1 MAIANTKKA
10 AALKALTKA
19 GATGHRLLILDGAAA
34 EKSVADSEKTVDVE
48 IDAEASL
55 AWLNGVPM
63 DLNGGKG
70 SVDVLPGNHVL
81 SFEVRGAPGT
91 GWSVKI
97 TAPPEAKSED
107 GDTFDESGFD
117 AGRIKFVVKP

>member
-1 MAIANTKKA
+1 MASAGDKKA
-10 AALKALTKA
+10 AALKKLKQA
-19 GATGHRLLILDGAAA
+19 GAKGHRLVLLDAAA
-34 EKSVADSEKTVDVE
+34 SGESVADAAETVDVE

-63 DLNGGKG
+63 GLDEGKG
-70 SVDVLPGNHVL
+70 SADVLPGNHVL

-91 GWSVKI
+91 AWTVKI

-107 GDTFDESGFD
+107 GDTFDATGFD

>member
-1 MAIANTKKA
+1 MATPGDKKSV
-10 AALKALTKA
+10 ALKMLKKA
-19 GATGHRLLILDGAAA
+19 GASGHQFLVLDALAAD
-34 EKSVADSEKTVDVE
+34 KSVADSEETVEVE

-63 DLNGGKG
+63 TLNGDKG
-70 SVDVLPGNHVL
+70 SADVLPGNHVL

-91 GWSVKI
+91 SWSVKI

-107 GDTFDESGFD
+107 GDKFDGTGFD

>member
-1 MAIANTKKA
+1 MATAKKRQ
-10 AALKALTKA
+10 AALNALKKA
-19 GATGHRLLILDGAAA
+19 GATGHQFLVLDAVAA
-34 EKSVADSEKTVDVE
+34 EESVADTEKTVEVE
-48 IDAEASL
+48 IDAEASR

-70 SVDVLPGNHVL
+70 SSDILAGNHVL

-91 GWSVKI
+91 SWSVAI
-97 TAPPEAKSED
+97 TSPPEAESED
-107 GDTFDESGFD
+107 GDTFDGSGFD

>member
-1 MAIANTKKA
+1 MASAKDKKA
-10 AALKALTKA
+10 AVLKALKKA
-19 GATGHRLLILDGAAA
+19 GATGHQFLVLDAEAA
-34 EKSVADSEKTVDVE
+34 EKSVADSEEAVEVE
-48 IDAEASL
+48 IDAEASK

-70 SVDVLPGNHVL
+70 SEDVLPGNHVL

-91 GWSVKI
+91 AWSVQI
-97 TAPPEAKSED
+97 TAPPEARDKD
-107 GDTFDESGFD
+107 GDTFDRNGFD